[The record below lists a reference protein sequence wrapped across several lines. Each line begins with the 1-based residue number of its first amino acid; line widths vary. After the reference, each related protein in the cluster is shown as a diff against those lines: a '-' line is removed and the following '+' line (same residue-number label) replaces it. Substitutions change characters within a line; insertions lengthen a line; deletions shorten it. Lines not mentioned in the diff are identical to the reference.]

1 MEGAPLAQP
10 ALLTMARG
18 AGIPFLGPGQ
28 EQQIP
33 LLSFDLQRYLLADST
48 LTPPERNE
56 LRKFSELLREILH
69 REFLSWIDALLDLYS
84 PLDPDSEVIPIQN
97 SSLARS
103 DGSDETF
110 LKAFETV
117 LLRANF
123 RELKSAEVME
133 AIRAPNELGLNYEP
147 NFELFEHLKVFVR
160 GRTKVKR
167 TVRKFRSWFRSETVE
182 LHAFRRLVVVVKFRQ
197 ESKLDS
203 FVRSDVVYVRLFK
216 DVPFV
221 DMEMH
226 LPEQGTKIR
235 MRPIDKAQ
243 IASPLIVGLPAIASQ
258 LFTVIPISPMAIAG
272 VLFAPISA
280 GVKSFFGFRQAKEK
294 HLHRMI
300 RHLYYLTLANNVGVL
315 HWLGNAAE
323 EEDFKEVL
331 LAYWFLNRNRD
342 DPQRCTLEAVDRE
355 IEALLLKLTNRPI
368 NFDAEDALQ
377 KLQSLGLVMRAVDGV
392 YSALTVQDALRS
404 LDEQWDN
411 YFQYSQPGRAA
422 ETQYPD

>member
-167 TVRKFRSWFRSETVE
+167 GPSESSVAGSGPRRSNCTPFAGWSWSSSFGKRASLIPLSGLMLCMSVYSKMFRSWT
-182 LHAFRRLVVVVKFRQ
+182 
-197 ESKLDS
+197 
-203 FVRSDVVYVRLFK
+203 
-216 DVPFV
+216 
-221 DMEMH
+221 
-226 LPEQGTKIR
+226 
-235 MRPIDKAQ
+235 
-243 IASPLIVGLPAIASQ
+243 
-258 LFTVIPISPMAIAG
+258 
-272 VLFAPISA
+272 
-280 GVKSFFGFRQAKEK
+280 
-294 HLHRMI
+294 
-300 RHLYYLTLANNVGVL
+300 
-315 HWLGNAAE
+315 W
-323 EEDFKEVL
+323 
-331 LAYWFLNRNRD
+331 
-342 DPQRCTLEAVDRE
+342 RCTCLSRG
-355 IEALLLKLTNRPI
+355 R
-368 NFDAEDALQ
+368 
-377 KLQSLGLVMRAVDGV
+377 
-392 YSALTVQDALRS
+392 RS
-404 LDEQWDN
+404 GCGP
-411 YFQYSQPGRAA
+411 STRRK
-422 ETQYPD
+422 